1 MFLRLFKS
9 ELFRASK
16 LKSTYILIIVLFVIS
31 MFLNLVT
38 LKFDFLGA
46 YGMDSEQYIRLAEGG
61 NSMEGVNDAA
71 QVGTIMGESMVTS
84 NTEEVK
90 ILGEGL
96 FYSAD
101 IPTLFQI
108 HVSDLDPIMLLAIF
122 VGIFAGDIIST
133 GVNKNLVISNNK
145 RNLLFAARATVI
157 AIYAVIIHIFTWLF
171 TLFGAAIWAEKVD
184 LGWSQHAVGYWFVSL
199 LLTIVFAIL
208 IYAITV
214 LTKSKAAGITI
225 GVVLSTGALSLIISI
240 ADWAIKKKLDVK
252 SDFSVA
258 NYLLTEN
265 LGSLRVDYTNT
276 ALIRALVVA
285 ALYTV
290 VGIVVVA
297 VINKKR
303 DLA

>member
-1 MFLRLFKS
+1 MYLRLLKS

-16 LKSTYILIIVLFVIS
+16 LKSTYILIIVLLAIS
-31 MFLNLVT
+31 MIMNLVV
-38 LKFDFLGA
+38 LKFDFMGA
-46 YGMDSEQYIRLAEGG
+46 YGMDSEQFLELAEGG
-61 NSMEGVNDAA
+61 NTMEGVNDAA
-71 QVGTIMGESMVTS
+71 QFGSLMGGNLATS
-84 NTEEVK
+84 DPEDVK
-90 ILGEGL
+90 LLGEGL

-101 IPTLFQI
+101 IPTLFQL
-108 HVSDLDPIMLLAIF
+108 HVSDLNPIMLIAIF
-122 VGIFAGDIIST
+122 VGIFAGDIVNT

-145 RNLLFAARATVI
+145 RNVLFAARATVI
-157 AIYAVIIHIFTWLF
+157 AIYSVIIHVFTWLY
-171 TLFGAAIWAEKVD
+171 TVLGALIWAKKVD
-184 LGWSQHAVGYWFVSL
+184 LGWSQHAVVYWFVSL

-285 ALYTV
+285 AFYTV